1 MSATCRTGPG
11 GTHLLGLR
19 SRGGRGRLRARVLPS
34 PSRARDVWPGA
45 APASPVPPPSRRGW
59 ERPEAAPGGRGPLS
73 ARPLRPAPH
82 CPGGG
87 TLRGPGAGS
96 PPGRAVAPPLARAA
110 PSSFAGGRRAPR
122 APPRRPQRS
131 LGHQL
136 PLPPGALS
144 PSEITDAAGGWVDGV
159 GGNIPSLRVTWLQSW
174 GIGETGQ
181 TSLSLPAPRFERGK
195 PERVSSAGGPHSTG
209 GRGQRGCRASFR
221 RQVSDC
227 TVAQAG
233 IPVREGS
240 ARGVVAGGSGQVTSW
255 QKAREEEA
263 ASGGGVGRS
272 WGRGAVWTETP
283 VRGRLGEAPAG
294 KE

>member
-110 PSSFAGGRRAPR
+110 PSSFAGG
-122 APPRRPQRS
+122 PPSPTSPSSKTQSTRG
-131 LGHQL
+131 LGGRTR
-136 PLPPGALS
+136 PPGAAQVQEVA
-144 PSEITDAAGGWVDGV
+144 PQHG
-159 GGNIPSLRVTWLQSW
+159 
-174 GIGETGQ
+174 
-181 TSLSLPAPRFERGK
+181 LPACHAWACCLP
-195 PERVSSAGGPHSTG
+195 P
-209 GRGQRGCRASFR
+209 
-221 RQVSDC
+221 
-227 TVAQAG
+227 
-233 IPVREGS
+233 
-240 ARGVVAGGSGQVTSW
+240 TSW
-255 QKAREEEA
+255 ASRQHLCSFPSFLICFSMTLPEA
-263 ASGGGVGRS
+263 
-272 WGRGAVWTETP
+272 
-283 VRGRLGEAPAG
+283 LL
-294 KE
+294 